1 MAESVAVLL
10 SFLLLQGKHS
20 ITFSVLAI
28 TYHNQQKKWKTSLLV
43 ALNIVYETASYKIIN
58 HEW

>member
-28 TYHNQQKKWKTSLLV
+28 TY
-43 ALNIVYETASYKIIN
+43 
-58 HEW
+58 